1 MPVGIKDVHADHT
14 ASHLGKAI
22 GVATALRSTPF
33 HGSKGKVYLP
43 NDIMIKV
50 IKKSLVLHYKNQNF
64 RFFCGEL
71 KLVNEKML
79 EGVKGIFI

>member
-50 IKKSLVLHYKNQNF
+50 IKKSHVLFTKIKILGFSVGN
-64 RFFCGEL
+64 
-71 KLVNEKML
+71 
-79 EGVKGIFI
+79 